1 VTVTEDATAT
11 GIVAGTATGT
21 GSLTEFERDAAAVD
35 AALVRVGE
43 LDEES
48 KHVALELQRS
58 IEAFHRPA
66 LVRIV
71 QTLRDDQRGKELL
84 FQLVDDPGVRAVFAL
99 HGIIRADLMTRS
111 RRALDSVRPYLQSHG
126 GDVDL
131 VSVEGGR
138 AAVRLQ
144 GSCNGCSMSAVTLR
158 EVVEEAL
165 VNGVEEI
172 EGIDVLDDEP
182 TVAFVPLSAIGRKQP
197 ADTGWVAGPAV
208 EEIELGSML
217 RFDVQVD
224 GELESFIV
232 TNVDNRLAVFRNACV
247 HQGMTLD
254 GGMID
259 DGVLVCPWHGFK
271 FEATTGECISA
282 PGAQLSQVPTRI
294 DAGRLWV
301 RVRGD

>member
-1 VTVTEDATAT
+1 MTTTEVESPTRRSTPEARPGPD
-11 GIVAGTATGT
+11 
-21 GSLTEFERDAAAVD
+21 TEFERDAAAVD

-43 LDEES
+43 LDDES
-48 KHVALELQRS
+48 RRVALELQRS
-58 IEAFHRPA
+58 IEAFHRPV

-71 QTLRDDQRGKELL
+71 RTLRDDPRGKELL
-84 FQLVDDPGVRAVFAL
+84 FDLVDDPGVRAVFAL
-99 HGIIRADLMTRS
+99 HGIIKPDVATRS
-111 RRALDSVRPYLQSHG
+111 RQALDTVRPYLQSHG
-126 GDVDL
+126 GDVEL
-131 VSVEGGR
+131 VSVDGRR
-138 AAVRLQ
+138 AAVRLH

-165 VNGVEEI
+165 VSGVDEI

-197 ADTGWVAGPAV
+197 ADTGWVAGPGVDDVAP
-208 EEIELGSML
+208 GSML

-232 TNVDNRLAVFRNACV
+232 TNVGNSLAVFRNACV
-247 HQGMTLD
+247 HQGLTLD
-254 GGMID
+254 GGMLD